1 MHISLYAF
9 SDGAGLFPL
18 PRTPPAAPAPPG
30 PGYHTLRSVGGH
42 IHGARVRLINECRAT
57 NINSIFTIN
66 RYIFR
71 QIKQN
76 ETFVLFC
83 KIENVVISAVFQD

>member
-1 MHISLYAF
+1 MYISLYAF
-9 SDGAGLFPL
+9 SDGAGLFP
-18 PRTPPAAPAPPG
+18 PPPPPGRPCVPG
-30 PGYHTLRSVGGH
+30 PGHHTPAARGGQ
-42 IHGARVRLINECRAT
+42 IHDTRARLINECRAT
-57 NINSIFTIN
+57 NIQSIFTVN

-83 KIENVVISAVFQD
+83 KTENVGISMVFRD

>member
-1 MHISLYAF
+1 MYISLYAF

-18 PRTPPAAPAPPG
+18 PPPPAALVSLEPDTI
-30 PGYHTLRSVGGH
+30 HQQREGGH
-42 IHGARVRLINECRAT
+42 IHDTRARLINECRAT
-57 NINSIFTIN
+57 NIQSIFTVN

-83 KIENVVISAVFQD
+83 KTENVGISMVF

>member
-1 MHISLYAF
+1 MYISLYAF
-9 SDGAGLFPL
+9 SDGAGIFPL
-18 PRTPPAAPAPPG
+18 PRTPPAAPAPG
-30 PGYHTLRSVGGH
+30 SGHHTPCSAGGGH
-42 IHGARVRLINECRAT
+42 MRDARARLINECRAT
-57 NINSIFTIN
+57 NIQSIFTVN

-83 KIENVVISAVFQD
+83 KIENVGISTVFM